1 MNTGD
6 QRAVRRSSIAWAVA
20 STLVMAQQA
29 ALAAERDETIERVI
43 VTAQRR
49 EENLVDVPI
58 AVSAF
63 DDTQLERR
71 QIDQATD
78 LQLNIPNVAYSKT
91 NFTSSNF
98 QIRGIGVSSV
108 GASSDS
114 GVETHFNSMPI
125 KNPRL
130 FETEYFDIERVE
142 VLRGPQ
148 GTLYGR
154 NATGGAVNI
163 IARRPEKEFEG
174 NVELEAGNYGA
185 VKVKG
190 MVNIPLG
197 DTFAARFA
205 GIS

>member
-1 MNTGD
+1 M
-6 QRAVRRSSIAWAVA
+6 
-20 STLVMAQQA
+20 
-29 ALAAERDETIERVI
+29 
-43 VTAQRR
+43 TAQKR
-49 EENLVDVPI
+49 EEDLIDVPI

-63 DDTQLERR
+63 DDASLTRR
-71 QIDQATD
+71 QIDQASD
-78 LQLNIPNVAYSKT
+78 LQLNVPNVAYTKT
-91 NFTSSNF
+91 NFTGSNF

-154 NATGGAVNI
+154 NATGGVVNV
-163 IARRPEKEFEG
+163 IARKPTDTFG
-174 NVELEAGNYGA
+174 GSFELEAGDYEA
-185 VKVKG
+185 KKVKG
-190 MVNIPLG
+190 NAQHP
-197 DTFAARFA
+197 ARGNA
-205 GIS
+205 GNALCRPVVRAGRIRRKHLHRQRYRRA

>member
-1 MNTGD
+1 MRSGD
-6 QRAVRRSSIAWAVA
+6 HSAARRPAISWVISWSVA
-20 STLVMAQQA
+20 SALTLPTYTAFSAQTSTNDA
-29 ALAAERDETIERVI
+29 DTIERVI

-49 EENLVDVPI
+49 EEALVDVPI

-63 DDTQLERR
+63 DSTQLERR

-78 LQLNIPNVAYSKT
+78 LQLNIPNVQYSKT

-98 QIRGIGVSSV
+98 QIRGIGVTSV

-114 GVETHFNSMPI
+114 GVEIHFNAMPI
-125 KNPRL
+125 RSPRL

-154 NATGGAVNI
+154 NATGGAVNVI
-163 IARRPEKEFEG
+163 PKKPEHENF
-174 NVELEAGNYGA
+174 GA
-185 VKVKG
+185 
-190 MVNIPLG
+190 
-197 DTFAARFA
+197 D
-205 GIS
+205 